1 MLVVLAMVEP
11 TPWSPNI
18 VRELALISVVT
29 MALLKA
35 LTNLLATILV
45 LLLLKMLLMRLL
57 LLSLESLA
65 EGIHLLCPSSPTSP
79 TALVTPTPWLLK
91 PNILPLALTVGPE

>member
-1 MLVVLAMVEP
+1 MLVVLALVEP

-57 LLSLESLA
+57 LSLESLA